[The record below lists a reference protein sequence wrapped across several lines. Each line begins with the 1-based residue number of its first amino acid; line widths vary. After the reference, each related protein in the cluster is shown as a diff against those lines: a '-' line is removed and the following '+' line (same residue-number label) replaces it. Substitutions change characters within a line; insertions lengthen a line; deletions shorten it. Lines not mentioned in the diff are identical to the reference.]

1 MNEVQPSFPLSRNGQ
16 TAEELEANSK
26 YIKNQYERIRKQRGS
41 LLKAVAIHKIM
52 RQPYYGKPKQT

>member
-26 YIKNQYERIRKQRGS
+26 YIKKQHAKIKKQRGN
-41 LLKAVAIHKIM
+41 LIKAVAIHKIM